1 MIGLT
6 TIAAAPAIGP
16 ATPTAPHRA
25 GNDQS
30 SRPRPSESAPRAPA
44 GVEPRPS
51 GTGLSRSGLIDGAAA
66 VAAQEST
73 TAQDEERPAT
83 LTDEERREAAKMR
96 ARDGEV
102 RAHEQAHKAAG
113 GAYAGAVSLT
123 YARGPDGKRYA
134 VAGEVTIDT
143 APIDGDPRATI
154 AKLTQVK
161 RAALAPASPSGP
173 DRAIAASATAAILE
187 AQSQLAA
194 ERTEDTDK
202 AMEIIPPGQAEAKQ
216 PGFSFTV

>member
-1 MIGLT
+1 MTGLAAL
-6 TIAAAPAIGP
+6 AAAPAIGP
-16 ATPTAPHRA
+16 ATPSAPHRA

-30 SRPRPSESAPRAPA
+30 SRPGQSESAPRAPA
-44 GVEPRPS
+44 GVDARPS
-51 GTGLSRSGLIDGAAA
+51 ATGLSRAGLLDGAAA

-73 TAQDEERPAT
+73 TAQDEEKPAT
-83 LTDEERREAAKMR
+83 VTDEDRREAAKMR

-102 RAHEQAHKAAG
+102 RAHERAHKAAG

-134 VAGEVTIDT
+134 VAGEVPIDA
-143 APIDGDPRATI
+143 APVDGDPRATI

-194 ERTEDTDK
+194 QRTADADK
-202 AMEIIPPGQAEAKQ
+202 AMEIILPGQAEAEQ